1 MTGHLDGGLN
11 HLDRMKISQTVGT
24 AGGTAGLQQGDANMT
39 RARLGILLAA
49 AFPLSTPALAQETQ
63 TQASPEQTTA
73 ASPTSDQAPPAQPAE
88 EKPAPPVLAPSMTG
102 PLKANSDP
110 LHVDGGPLGPIYI
123 SGVISGL
130 GLTQSNHFPGERSS
144 RIDLSNGQ
152 VIVQTTQG
160 LVQFYAQAG
169 GYSIATLGT
178 PYFKAKDFVR
188 DTFGLLPVAYVKI
201 VPSSDFNV
209 QVGKLL
215 TLQGAE
221 NAFTFQ
227 NFNIERGLLF
237 NQTSTINRG
246 VQANYAHGPLSFSLA
261 LTDGYYSKKYNWLS
275 GTIGYALSSK
285 DSITLGAAANL
296 GRTKKSSFA
305 TPTVL
310 NNGSLFYLSWTHNDG
325 PWTIQPYVQVG
336 HVPKDESLGINH
348 SVTSYGAAVL
358 GKYSF
363 TDQIAL
369 AARAEIIKQNGSV
382 SNGAPSLV
390 YGPGSGA
397 WSLTLTPTWQ
407 KGIFFARA
415 EGSYVKA
422 FDVVPGFGLGH
433 DFDKKSQ
440 VRGLIEAG
448 IIF

>member
-1 MTGHLDGGLN
+1 VQISLPTGLDIFRHPHEFERAGSRHLS
-11 HLDRMKISQTVGT
+11 RPMMAV
-24 AGGTAGLQQGDANMT
+24 
-39 RARLGILLAA
+39 LLAA
-49 AFPLSTPALAQETQ
+49 AIPVASPALADEAQPQ
-63 TQASPEQTTA
+63 QPTQAPA
-73 ASPTSDQAPPAQPAE
+73 PAPTPPPALS
-88 EKPAPPVLAPSMTG
+88 LAPSITG
-102 PLKANSDP
+102 PLHYDSNP
-110 LHVDGGPLGPIYI
+110 LHVDGGPLGPIYV

-130 GLTQSNHFPGERSS
+130 GLAQDHPFPGDHDT

-160 LVQFYAQAG
+160 VIQFYAQAG

-178 PYFKAKDFVR
+178 PYFKAKDYVK
-188 DTFGLLPVAYVKI
+188 DTYGFLPVAYVKI
-201 VPSSDFNV
+201 VPSSDFNI
-209 QVGKLL
+209 QVGKLY

-246 VQANYAHGPLSFSLA
+246 VQANYAHGPLSVSVA
-261 LTDGYYSKKYNWLS
+261 LTDGYYSKKFNWLS
-275 GTIGYALSSK
+275 GTIGYAVSSR
-285 DSITLGAAANL
+285 DSVTFGAAASLSRND
-296 GRTKKSSFA
+296 KSTFA

-310 NNGSLFYLSWTHNDG
+310 NNGQLYFLSWAHTDG

-336 HVPKDESLGINH
+336 HIPEDDRLGIAH
-348 SVTSYGAAVL
+348 SATTYGGAIL

-363 TDQIAL
+363 NDQWAL
-369 AARAEIIKQNGSV
+369 AARAEVTKSTGSV

-407 KGIFFARA
+407 KGIFFSRI
-415 EGSYVKA
+415 EGSYVHA
-422 FDVVPGFGLGH
+422 WNVVPGFGLGS
-433 DFDKKSQ
+433 DFNNRSQ

>member
-11 HLDRMKISQTVGT
+11 HLDGMRISEMD
-24 AGGTAGLQQGDANMT
+24 GTAGLEQGYTNMT

-63 TQASPEQTTA
+63 AQPAPEQTT
-73 ASPTSDQAPPAQPAE
+73 TAPPAGEQAPSTQPAQE
-88 EKPAPPVLAPSMTG
+88 QPAPPVLAPSMTG
-102 PLKANSDP
+102 PLKANSNP
-110 LHVDGGPLGPIYI
+110 LHVDGGPLGPVYI

-130 GLTQSNHFPGERSS
+130 GLTQDNHFPGDKSS
-144 RIDLSNGQ
+144 RIDLSNGMA
-152 VIVQTTQG
+152 IVQTTQG
-160 LVQFYAQAG
+160 PVQFYAQVG
-169 GYSIATLGT
+169 GYSIPSLGT
-178 PYFKAKDFVR
+178 PYFKARRFVD

-201 VPSSDFNV
+201 VPSSDFSV
-209 QVGKLL
+209 QVGKLF

-237 NQTSTINRG
+237 NQTNTVNRG
-246 VQANYAHGPLSFSLA
+246 VQANYAHGPLSISLS
-261 LTDGYYSKKYNWLS
+261 LNDGYYSKKYNWLS

-285 DSITLGAAANL
+285 DSITFGASANL
-296 GRTKKSSFA
+296 GRAKKSSFA

-310 NNGSLFYLSWTHNDG
+310 NNGSLFFLSWTHNDG

-348 SVTSYGAAVL
+348 SVTSYGAALL

-382 SNGAPSLV
+382 SNGAPSLI

-397 WSLTLTPTWQ
+397 WSLTVTPTWQ

-422 FDVVPGFGLGH
+422 FDVVPGFGLGR
-433 DFDKKSQ
+433 DFDKRSQ